1 MMMLQSTIITIFSII
16 CGGENGVIR
25 IWNILESKIF
35 GLIIGSL
42 AYHMQKVNCMGINP
56 RNSDEMI
63 SCC

>member
-1 MMMLQSTIITIFSII
+1 MMMLQSTIISIFSII

-42 AYHMQKVNCMGINP
+42 AYHMQKVNCMRINP
-56 RNSDEMI
+56 HNSDEMI